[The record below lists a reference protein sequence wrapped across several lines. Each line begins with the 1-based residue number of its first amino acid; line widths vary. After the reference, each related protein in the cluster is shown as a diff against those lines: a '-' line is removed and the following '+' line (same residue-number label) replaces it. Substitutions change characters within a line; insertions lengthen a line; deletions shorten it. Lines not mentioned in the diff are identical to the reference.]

1 MRTKLV
7 VFLTLLNFLIV
18 PRVSFATTIFLYTG
32 QPYISNSNPALLGT
46 HLTGFVSLNCSG
58 VCPDGVYRVP
68 YPLSYPNP
76 PLAIGYAE
84 FTSGSVSVSVEPN
97 QGYEFA
103 QLTLVNNEVTN
114 WDFSIFSIWPPG
126 PEREEFYIHTFNYYD
141 HTTDSPDNASA
152 NNISLPYTHA
162 GTWSSAVVPW
172 SPIGSGIPGL
182 LFAIAGLVY
191 WARCLREKARAA
203 GKMVFTL
210 LVVNSFKHTSL
221 LGFLPIGFL
230 STH

>member
-68 YPLSYPNP
+68 YRYVPNH

-103 QLTLVNNEVTN
+103 QLTLVNNEVTD

-126 PEREEFYIHTFNYYD
+126 PGSGGTYIHTWRYYD
-141 HTTDSPDNASA
+141 KISDPLDNASA
-152 NNISLPYTHA
+152 NNYPVPLLPYTQA

-182 LFAIAGLVY
+182 LLAIAGLVY

-203 GKMVFTL
+203 GKMVFDLLLKRHDITL
-210 LVVNSFKHTSL
+210 NRFGIPKSV
-221 LGFLPIGFL
+221 GF
-230 STH
+230 